1 MAKYVFKKFPI
12 VATVL
17 TILGLLSAVL
27 AISISLMSSK
37 YYDGTVSLAL
47 LEIAA
52 TVLILAGLTTSKV
65 ILLRV
70 ISTIISVGVLTSSF
84 VIAMVKYSLKDVYL
98 FSVSLLIF
106 ICAILSLI
114 YFTVLRNKRVEK
126 LYYVSSIV
134 LTSLVVVYMFIYIV
148 KNIVNST
155 NGSET
160 LNPHIYAVLCSYV
173 FITLLPMMVYCS
185 LTKEEEEEET
195 EETAQE

>member
-17 TILGLLSAVL
+17 TILGLLAAVL

-52 TVLILAGLTTSKV
+52 TVLILAGLTTGKV
-65 ILLRV
+65 VLLRV

-173 FITLLPMMVYCS
+173 FLLTLGF
-185 LTKEEEEEET
+185 
-195 EETAQE
+195 